1 MITLLTHFS
10 SQTHGGVIPVQA
22 QGGTV
27 LTAPATAAFTPIVVQ
42 QPAGQPV
49 MMAGGQPQHVVQQPV
64 MVNGVPHVVAG
75 NATSFQAQPAMLP
88 VHNDPVLGI
97 GQTGAEIMTEQMKFA
112 HENGLFDAQDF
123 KPKDDDPSRYYMV
136 RELDGTWT
144 QRNRFTIDS
153 LNCRWYLADQGY
165 FYAVRVPES

>member
-1 MITLLTHFS
+1 MPA
-10 SQTHGGVIPVQA
+10 QV

-27 LTAPATAAFTPIVVQ
+27 LTATAGFTPMVVQQ
-42 QPAGQPV
+42 QPAGQQF
-49 MMAGGQPQHVVQQPV
+49 MLAANGQPQHVMQQPV
-64 MVNGVPHVVAG
+64 MMNGFPQVVAG
-75 NATSFQAQPAMLP
+75 NTSFQAQPAMMP

-97 GQTGAEIMTEQMKFA
+97 GQTGSEVMAEQMKFA

-136 RELDGTWT
+136 RELDNTWT
-144 QRNRFTIDS
+144 QRNRYTIDA

>member
-1 MITLLTHFS
+1 M
-10 SQTHGGVIPVQA
+10 
-22 QGGTV
+22 
-27 LTAPATAAFTPIVVQ
+27 
-42 QPAGQPV
+42 
-49 MMAGGQPQHVVQQPV
+49 MMAGGQPQHMVQQPV

-75 NATSFQAQPAMLP
+75 NNTLQANPAMIP

-97 GQTGAEIMTEQMKFA
+97 GQTGTEIMAEQMKFA

-144 QRNRFTIDS
+144 QRNRITIDA

>member
-1 MITLLTHFS
+1 M
-10 SQTHGGVIPVQA
+10 
-22 QGGTV
+22 
-27 LTAPATAAFTPIVVQ
+27 LTAPATAGFHPIIVQ
-42 QPAGQPV
+42 QPAGQS
-49 MMAGGQPQHVVQQPV
+49 MMMPGQPQHMVQQPV

-75 NATSFQAQPAMLP
+75 NGTPFPVQPGMFPAP

-97 GQTGAEIMTEQMKFA
+97 GQTGAETMAEQMRFA
-112 HENGLFDAQDF
+112 HENGLFEVQDF

-136 RELDGTWT
+136 RELDGNWT
-144 QRNRFTIDS
+144 QRNRYTIDA